1 MIYVYYYY
9 QIKLLF
15 STNIDWVCQ
24 LGGRSVRQPIK
35 YHSESDLL
43 IHRQQN
49 NTGNLAITFGYFF
62 CVYAEFIWLSSLL
75 FPFSQLLRIP
85 FVVSRFR
92 DYHPPAVEWA
102 GRLERGRTRAGCG
115 PTPLWLFLYCPGFSS
130 RKEFRRRWNANARIH
145 VRRKQ
150 SDVRSSI
157 VQI

>member
-35 YHSESDLL
+35 YHSESELL
-43 IHRQQN
+43 IHRQQD

-62 CVYAEFIWLSSLL
+62 CVYAEFIWLSSIALL

-92 DYHPPAVEWA
+92 DYHPRLLNGRASSKGAGHGRVA
-102 GRLERGRTRAGCG
+102 GRPR
-115 PTPLWLFLYCPGFSS
+115 FDYFYMYCPGFQGRNLGGAEMQMQGST
-130 RKEFRRRWNANARIH
+130 FDAT
-145 VRRKQ
+145 VRCAL
-150 SDVRSSI
+150 
-157 VQI
+157 